1 MNPFIPALRK
11 RLPLWAL
18 GAICVAILAAP
29 ASAATTPGKMRVTPH
44 PDGTVELTLERAS
57 LRQAAG
63 VLSLRIGVPVT
74 VEAPD
79 REVSRRF
86 ARATP
91 EEALAE
97 LVRSEALVASRE
109 KGRIIIRERGSEAVV
124 TIDVKDGEIASILR
138 EVANQCGIRNLVLDR
153 EVQGKG
159 TFLFQ
164 DVPCE
169 AAFRVI
175 FRSMGLAADREL
187 NSLIHVRTQR

>member
-18 GAICVAILAAP
+18 GAICVAILAPP
-29 ASAATTPGKMRVTPH
+29 ASAATPGKMRVTPH

-63 VLSLRIGVPVT
+63 VLSLRIGVPVM

-79 REVSRRF
+79 REVSRRI

-91 EEALAE
+91 EEALDE
-97 LVRSEALVASRE
+97 LVRSEGLVASRE
-109 KGRIIIRERGSEAVV
+109 KGRIVIREGGSEPVV

-138 EVANQCGIRNLVLDR
+138 EVATQCGIRNLVLDR

-159 TFLFQ
+159 TFLFR

-169 AAFRVI
+169 AAFRAI
-175 FRSMGLAADREL
+175 FTSMGLAADREL